1 MICRKTPLFH
11 FTYLWFHYLH
21 SNTYNA
27 CISVYHSIMVRQEKK
42 FPLFPLDGAVSVSST
57 DTTTPWTEAT
67 AIRSSAYV
75 QSCGIGAKQRSI
87 RCVGGGRGL
96 DAGGESEW
104 WQRCCSLSLFVFLG
118 VSSLG
123 PRQLKLLE
131 ILAPEKARLGAPT
144 TLKQKFVQWRGP
156 QFSAKSRACQLVSN
170 L

>member
-1 MICRKTPLFH
+1 MISGKKPLFH
-11 FTYLWFHYLH
+11 LAYLWFHYLH

-104 WQRCCSLSLFVFLG
+104 WQRCCSLSLSLRFPWGLITWSPAIKVAWDSSARKSSARCSNNSKAKVRSVAGAAVLG
-118 VSSLG
+118 QES
-123 PRQLKLLE
+123 
-131 ILAPEKARLGAPT
+131 RLPVG
-144 TLKQKFVQWRGP
+144 F
-156 QFSAKSRACQLVSN
+156 
-170 L
+170 

>member
-1 MICRKTPLFH
+1 
-11 FTYLWFHYLH
+11 
-21 SNTYNA
+21 
-27 CISVYHSIMVRQEKK
+27 MVRQEKK

-104 WQRCCSLSLFVFLG
+104 WQRCCSLSLRFPWGLITWSPAIKV
-118 VSSLG
+118 
-123 PRQLKLLE
+123 
-131 ILAPEKARLGAPT
+131 A
-144 TLKQKFVQWRGP
+144 
-156 QFSAKSRACQLVSN
+156 
-170 L
+170 

>member
-1 MICRKTPLFH
+1 MPAL
-11 FTYLWFHYLH
+11 
-21 SNTYNA
+21 A
-27 CISVYHSIMVRQEKK
+27 CIIQLWSIKKKK

-57 DTTTPWTEAT
+57 DTTTTPWTEAT